1 MDGSVSDRYENQNK
15 SFRHHH
21 HSMNIYYVMLVF
33 MSWWLLSQNPVCNS
47 PPAFRL
53 LMRRGDCSVLNG
65 FMDER
70 LARDTDGGLKV
81 CIWPSN
87 NLTRSKRSIR
97 TWRRLFWPVILML
110 YLFIMEEIGRYG
122 TKNMENLK
130 YKYFLCTKMISGISL
145 PSKAMIDREH
155 LRKQPY
161 WASTWKFH

>member
-1 MDGSVSDRYENQNK
+1 MTQDSALPNSTARNFRRKSKYCNLFDVCQYK
-15 SFRHHH
+15 SFDT
-21 HSMNIYYVMLVF
+21 MENISGWMDPYQIGMRIKISPSVISVPLNEYNYVMLVF

-87 NLTRSKRSIR
+87 NFTRSKRSIR

-110 YLFIMEEIGRYG
+110 YLFIMEEIGRYV
-122 TKNMENLK
+122 TKNIMV
-130 YKYFLCTKMISGISL
+130 
-145 PSKAMIDREH
+145 
-155 LRKQPY
+155 
-161 WASTWKFH
+161 